1 MAKVIRHLRD
11 GQMEFQKVFSRLC
24 DTKSSWQVWSDF
36 VEMTAI
42 AISNRFEIREQVKQD
57 REARYMAIIGQY
69 SKSEQAVFP
78 ELVAILV
85 QALERESE
93 QDFLGEMF
101 MALELGSH
109 WKGQFF
115 TPYSVCKAMAAI
127 NVHDYDEMIAQRG
140 YFTVNDPACGAG
152 ATLIAARNTLY
163 LAGIGYKQAF
173 FVGQDIDRTAA
184 MMCYIQ
190 LSLLGC
196 AGYVVIADT
205 LIHPVTGPM
214 LWPNLTEH
222 QDAWFMPMNF
232 TDPTWVL
239 RLSRTWRG
247 VEEEG
252 GTNCQENTT
261 AEEPNC
267 HDIVTESQE
276 AKEPEPPQAVIHEPP
291 AQPEPEIPLMETDA
305 GQLTLF

>member
-1 MAKVIRHLRD
+1 MAKIVRHLRD
-11 GQMEFQKVFSRLC
+11 SQVEFQKVFAQLC

-42 AISNRFEIREQVKQD
+42 AISNTFEIRTKVKQD
-57 REARYMAIIGQY
+57 REERYLAIIDQY
-69 SKSEQAVFP
+69 KEKAQQIFP
-78 ELVAILV
+78 QLVAILV
-85 QALERESE
+85 DALEREPE

-115 TPYSVCKAMAAI
+115 TPYSVCRMMAKVNTADAKDKI
-127 NVHDYDEMIAQRG
+127 AEKGWVSVH
-140 YFTVNDPACGAG
+140 DPACGAG
-152 ATLIAARNTLY
+152 ATLIAARNQMALD
-163 LAGIGYKQAF
+163 GIGGTQAF

-196 AGYVVIADT
+196 AGYVVVADT
-205 LIHPVTGPM
+205 LMHPVTGPL

-222 QDAWFMPMNF
+222 QDAWFMPLNF
-232 TDPTWVL
+232 ADPAWVL
-239 RLSRTWRG
+239 RWMRCIRTG
-247 VEEEG
+247 ADYEDD
-252 GTNCQENTT
+252 TAAACQENTT
-261 AEEPNC
+261 DKQVIEEKETP
-267 HDIVTESQE
+267 QE
-276 AKEPEPPQAVIHEPP
+276 AAQKPP
-291 AQPEPEIPLMETDA
+291 APEIPVKETEI

>member
-1 MAKVIRHLRD
+1 MAKIVRHLRD
-11 GQMEFQKVFSRLC
+11 SQMEFQKVFSQLC
-24 DTKSSWQVWSDF
+24 NTKSSWQAWSDF
-36 VEMTAI
+36 VEITAI
-42 AISNRFEIREQVKQD
+42 AISNRFEIREKVKQE
-57 REARYMAIIGQY
+57 RERRYMDIIGQY
-69 SKSEQAVFP
+69 SKKEQQIFP

-85 QALERESE
+85 QALERECE

-115 TPYSVCKAMAAI
+115 TPYSLCKAMSAI
-127 NVHDYDEMIAQRG
+127 NVQDANDKIGAKG
-140 YFTVNDPACGAG
+140 YVSLNDPACGAG
-152 ATLIAARNTLY
+152 ATLIAARNALE
-163 LAGIGYKQAF
+163 LAGIGGTQAF

-222 QDAWFMPMNF
+222 QDAWFMPLNF
-232 TDPTWVL
+232 TDPIWVL
-239 RLSRTWRG
+239 RWMRSLRTGRDCEDATDDACRENAT
-247 VEEEG
+247 VEQIIEKEE
-252 GTNCQENTT
+252 T
-261 AEEPNC
+261 P
-267 HDIVTESQE
+267 QE
-276 AKEPEPPQAVIHEPP
+276 AVQEPP
-291 AQPEPEIPLMETDA
+291 APPEQIPLMETEI

>member
-1 MAKVIRHLRD
+1 MAKIVRHLRD
-11 GQMEFQKVFSRLC
+11 SQVEFQKVFAHLC

-42 AISNRFEIREQVKQD
+42 AISNRFEIRGKVKQD
-57 REARYMAIIGQY
+57 REKRYLAIIGQY
-69 SKSEQAVFP
+69 KERAQQIFP

-85 QALERESE
+85 DALEREPE

-115 TPYSVCKAMAAI
+115 TPYSVCRMMAKI
-127 NVHDYDEMIAQRG
+127 NTADAKDKIEEKGWVS
-140 YFTVNDPACGAG
+140 VNDPACGAG
-152 ATLIAARNTLY
+152 ATLIAARNQMALD
-163 LAGIGYKQAF
+163 GIGRTQAF
-173 FVGQDIDRTAA
+173 FIGQDLDRTAA

-205 LIHPVTGPM
+205 LLHPVTGPM

-232 TDPTWVL
+232 ADPVWTL
-239 RLSRTWRG
+239 RWMRCIGARADHEDATATG
-247 VEEEG
+247 
-252 GTNCQENTT
+252 CQENTT
-261 AEEPNC
+261 GKQDVEEKG
-267 HDIVTESQE
+267 TLQE
-276 AKEPEPPQAVIHEPP
+276 PAQEPP
-291 AQPEPEIPLMETDA
+291 APPKREIPVAETET